1 MINEHD
7 IEDLTKEINPN
18 PLTKPKVIQYDIFP
32 ELLEIQVDRFSQAFD
47 KAVDMIIGS
56 EEDSENV

>member
-7 IEDLTKEINPN
+7 IEDLTKEPNPN
-18 PLTKPKVIQYDIFP
+18 PLTKPKVIQYDLFP
-32 ELLEIQVDRFSQAFD
+32 ELLEIEINRINQAFD

-56 EEDSENV
+56 EEDSENA